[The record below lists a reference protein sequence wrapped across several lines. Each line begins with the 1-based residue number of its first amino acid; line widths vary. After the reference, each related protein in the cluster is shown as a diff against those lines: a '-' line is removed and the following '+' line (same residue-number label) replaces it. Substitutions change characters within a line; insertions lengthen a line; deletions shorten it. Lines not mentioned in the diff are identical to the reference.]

1 MAVLAMGGQGGGV
14 LMDWVVALA
23 ESEGWIA
30 QATSVPGVAQRT
42 GATVYYVEMIKR
54 RADGRYPVLSL
65 MPSPGRV
72 DIVIGAELMEAGR
85 AIQRGFVTPE
95 RTALITSSHRS
106 FAIEET
112 TGLGDSIADSGKVFQ
127 AAHSAAKRFIA
138 FDMASLAEQ
147 TGSAISA
154 VLLGALAGS
163 GVLPFSRQ
171 AYEAAIRAS
180 GIGVERSL
188 RGFSAGH
195 DAAIAAGDKR
205 AAIAPADPKRIETLD
220 PIGHADFDALLD
232 AARSRFPAGAHA
244 MLASG
249 LRRVVDFQD
258 LAYGREYLSLVAD
271 FLSYERD
278 SDAELVKNAAKYIAV
293 AMAYDDVIRVAD
305 LKTRAKR
312 FERVRNEA
320 VAPPDAI
327 VNTVEFMHPR
337 IQEVVGTLP
346 TRLGLWM
353 ERRPRLLAA
362 LDRFVNKGRRVRST
376 TIRWFLLLYMLG
388 GMRRFRRSTLRHRRE
403 VEHRDAWL
411 RAARAVAASDYL
423 LAVELLK
430 LRRLVK
436 GYSDTHARG
445 LSKFD
450 RSLSAVVSLQGR
462 SDAVEWVRRLHRS
475 ALMDEE
481 GVALDGVIKTVE
493 TFANDAPQVSR
504 PAGASAP

>member
-54 RADGRYPVLSL
+54 RTDGRYPVLSL
-65 MPSPGRV
+65 MPSPGHV
-72 DIVIGAELMEAGR
+72 DIVVGAELMEAGR

-95 RTALITSSHRS
+95 RTTLITSSHRS
-106 FAIEET
+106 FAVEEK

-127 AAHSAAKRFIA
+127 AAGSAAKRFLA
-138 FDMASLAEQ
+138 FDMAALAEQ

-154 VLLGALAGS
+154 VLFGALAGS

-171 AYEAAIRAS
+171 TYEATIRAS
-180 GIGVERSL
+180 GVSPERSL
-188 RGFSAGH
+188 RGFSAGY
-195 DAAIAAGDKR
+195 DAATAAGNKR
-205 AAIAPADPKRIETLD
+205 TVVAPADPKRIETLD
-220 PIGHADFDALLD
+220 PIGHADFDALLED
-232 AARSRFPAGAHA
+232 ARNRFPTGAHA
-244 MLASG
+244 MLAAG
-249 LRRVVDFQD
+249 LIRVVDYQD
-258 LAYGREYLSLVAD
+258 IAYGREYLSLVAD
-271 FLSYERD
+271 FLPLERN

-312 FERVRNEA
+312 FERVRNE
-320 VAPPDAI
+320 VGPSPDAI

-346 TRLGLWM
+346 ARFGLWM
-353 ERRPRLLAA
+353 ERRPRLMAA
-362 LDRFVNKGRRVRST
+362 LDRFVNKGRRVRT
-376 TIRWFLLLYMLG
+376 TTVRWFMLLYMLG
-388 GMRRFRRSTLRHRRE
+388 GLRRFRRSMLRHRQE
-403 VEHRDAWL
+403 VAHRDAWL
-411 RAARAVAASDYL
+411 RAARAATQSDYAL
-423 LAVELLK
+423 GVEILK

-450 RSLSAVVSLQGR
+450 RALNAAISVQGR
-462 SDAVEWVRRLHRS
+462 SDAAEWVRRLHRS

-481 GVALDGVIKTVE
+481 GVALDGTIKTIE
-493 TFANDAPQVSR
+493 SFAKEVPVR
-504 PAGASAP
+504 ASAP